1 MHTKNSLIDDIKK
14 AGIQSTETLL
24 IHSSMKSIGEVKGGA
39 DTVLDA
45 FIEYMADGLL
55 LFPTHSWSSK
65 SLKDGIFNP
74 KTEPSCVGILT
85 NLFMKR
91 ENCYRS
97 MHPTHSVAAMG
108 KRASSFVK
116 RDNGAVTPCP
126 KGGCFSAL
134 YDEDASI
141 LFLGAPLTTNT
152 FIHSVE
158 EKLNLPNRI
167 SEKPRKIKIVCKD
180 GKVIDSEI
188 YPHSSTKGDVSQNY
202 GKLLSP
208 MLKLG
213 IAKAVKIGDANSYL
227 VKVRPMADFVT
238 RLLTKDPNL
247 FDNDKEIEESHMKT
261 LQ

>member
-1 MHTKNSLIDDIKK
+1 MHTKNSLIADIKK
-14 AGIQSTETLL
+14 AGINSAGTLL
-24 IHSSMKSIGEVKGGA
+24 IHSSMKAIGEVEGGA

-45 FIEYMADGLL
+45 FISYMKDGLL

-65 SLKDGIFNP
+65 SLKDGIYDP
-74 KTEPSCVGILT
+74 KTEPSCVGLLT

-91 ENCYRS
+91 DNCYRS

-108 KRASSFVK
+108 KRAEEYIK
-116 RDNGAVTPCP
+116 RDEGAVTPCP
-126 KGGCFSAL
+126 SGGCFSAL
-134 YDEDASI
+134 YDENAEI

-158 EKLNLPNRI
+158 EKLKLPNRI
-167 SEKPRKIKIVCKD
+167 STEPKSIKIICKN
-180 GKVIDSEI
+180 GVAVDSKI
-188 YPHSSTKGDVSQNY
+188 HPHSSTKGDVSQNY

-213 IAKAVKIGDANSYL
+213 IAKAVRIGDADSYL

-238 RLLTKDPNL
+238 GLLTKEPNL
-247 FDNDKEIEESHMKT
+247 FDNNKEIEE
-261 LQ
+261 